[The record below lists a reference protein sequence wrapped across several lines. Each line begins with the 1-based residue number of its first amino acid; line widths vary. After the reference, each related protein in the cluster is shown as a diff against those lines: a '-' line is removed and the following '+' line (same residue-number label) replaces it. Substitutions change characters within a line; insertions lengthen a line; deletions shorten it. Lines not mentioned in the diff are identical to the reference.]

1 MGFDDAGFLIR
12 CNNML
17 GKAIISIIFIPVNAL
32 ILWLISGIKSE
43 RESYKKALLAAS
55 VLFLLSL
62 LHYTYNGG
70 QGFHNILIFNFIG
83 SWRFIALLSVLVLW
97 LIYRQHWVDLLV
109 MWGIWFLLQILIII
123 FQSKILALS

>member
-1 MGFDDAGFLIR
+1 
-12 CNNML
+12 ML
-17 GKAIISIIFIPVNAL
+17 DKIVVVKILFPINAL
-32 ILWLISGIKSE
+32 LLWALSGIRSE

-62 LHYTYNGG
+62 LYYTQDGG
-70 QGFHNILIFNFIG
+70 QGFHSILIINFIG
-83 SWRFIALLSVLVLW
+83 SWRFIALLSVLALW
-97 LIYRQHWVDLLV
+97 LIYRQHWVDLFV